1 MFANVVSA
9 KVTKVAVSDARKYIK
24 GQIKEKTERRAKLKK
39 VRIDST
45 ASDSTASEY

>member
-9 KVTKVAVSDARKYIK
+9 KVTKVAVSDARKDIK

-39 VRIDST
+39 VRMRR
-45 ASDSTASEY
+45 

>member
-9 KVTKVAVSDARKYIK
+9 KVTKVAVSDARKASRGDIK

-39 VRIDST
+39 VRMRR
-45 ASDSTASEY
+45 

>member
-9 KVTKVAVSDARKYIK
+9 SVTKVAPVRAVSDARKASRGDIK

-39 VRIDST
+39 VRMRR
-45 ASDSTASEY
+45 